1 MVMELF
7 LDTANV
13 NEIREA
19 WDMGVISGVTTN
31 PTLVAR
37 EGRIF
42 EDVLRE
48 IAGIVD
54 GPISA
59 EVVSLKADKMVQ
71 EARDVAGWH
80 HSIVI
85 KIPMTPDGMKTVKT
99 LSGEGIRT
107 NVTLVFSAAQALLA
121 AAAGATYVSPF
132 VGRMDDV
139 GNEGL
144 AVVRDIAEIF
154 DIHGIPTKII
164 AASIRHPMHVI
175 EAARAGAHIAT
186 VPFGVLMS
194 MLKHPL
200 TDVGI
205 ARFLKDWEGIPRK

>member
-1 MVMELF
+1 
-7 LDTANV
+7 
-13 NEIREA
+13 
-19 WDMGVISGVTTN
+19 VISGVTTN

>member
-1 MVMELF
+1 MF